1 MLHGMDQNIK
11 QEGTGLRP
19 VEPQFLTDEQLR
31 QGIELLFF
39 AYRGFTAEP
48 DRILAEHGIGRAHHR
63 ALHFIARF
71 PDISVAGLLQI
82 LGVTKQSINRV
93 LGDLVELKL
102 VAKRLGEQDRRQRLL
117 RLTERGAQLE
127 RRLASAQRARV
138 RRAYREAG
146 LEAVSGFRQVLWGLL
161 DPDERD
167 GLLRLIESSGR

>member
-1 MLHGMDQNIK
+1 MDYNVAQK
-11 QEGTGLRP
+11 GVGLRP

-93 LGDLVELKL
+93 LGDLVRLNL
-102 VAKRLGEQDRRQRLL
+102 VGKRLGDQDRRQRLL

-127 RRLASAQRARV
+127 RRLSSAQRARV

-146 LEAVSGFRQVLWGLL
+146 LEAVSGFRTVLWGLL
-161 DPDERD
+161 DADQRD
-167 GLLRLIESSGR
+167 GLLRLIETANR